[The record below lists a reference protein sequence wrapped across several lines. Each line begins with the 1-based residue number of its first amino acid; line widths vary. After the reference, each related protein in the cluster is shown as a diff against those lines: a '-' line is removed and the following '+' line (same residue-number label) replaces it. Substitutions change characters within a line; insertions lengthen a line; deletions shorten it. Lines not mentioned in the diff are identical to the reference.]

1 MRTEAMFHYPK
12 QYEKRRK
19 DTYYEIEQKI
29 LVLVLA
35 LAMVM
40 GLATTAFAEESGGTT
55 TEPGSITIKN
65 ALGGET
71 YNAYQ
76 ILYLESYNAE
86 KNIYAYKANPAWEE
100 WLKNQ
105 KDYVSVDAQGYV
117 TWVKN
122 ANAADFAKAA
132 KGQLSGKTADGK
144 VTPTANGSATIS
156 NLKLGYY
163 LVDSTVGA
171 LCELNTTKPGVEITD
186 KNKIP
191 TIEKKVQED
200 SDEKWGD
207 VNDADIGQTVKFK
220 STISATPGARKYV
233 VHDKMDSKL
242 KFGGVTSITAGD
254 ATLTAGNDYTVVT
267 YGLNDDCTF
276 HIVFTETYLNS
287 ITADTDIVINYTAK
301 LTSDAV
307 ANTGYVNDTWLGY
320 GDNQH
325 TEHDKTTT
333 YTWKLPI
340 YKYHMVGE
348 TKTALAGAKFI
359 LYKGSGESK
368 VYAQVTQGK
377 LTGWTKTK
385 TDATKL
391 VSDAKGEIA
400 VEGLD
405 ADTYYLEETKAPDG
419 YNKLAGPVKVE
430 ISHDVTDAGAH
441 MTHTLKQDTTNVE
454 KVGIENKSGTELPS
468 TGGIGTTIFYV
479 LGSILVIGA
488 VVLLIT
494 KKRMSADA

>member
-1 MRTEAMFHYPK
+1 MKLSR
-12 QYEKRRK
+12 
-19 DTYYEIEQKI
+19 KI
-29 LVLVLA
+29 LALVLA

-40 GLATTAFAEESGGTT
+40 GLATTAFAEERGGTT

-65 ALGGET
+65 ALGGES
-71 YNAYQ
+71 YSAYQ

-86 KNIYAYKANPAWEE
+86 KGVYAYKANSAWEE
-100 WLKNQ
+100 WLRTQ
-105 KDYVSVDAQGYV
+105 TTYVSFDSQGYV
-117 TWVKN
+117 TWVKD
-122 ANAADFAKAA
+122 ARVADFAKAA
-132 KGQLSGKTADGK
+132 KGQLSSKTADGH
-144 VTPTANGSATIS
+144 VTPTADGSATIS

-171 LCELNTTKPGVEITD
+171 LCELNTTKPDVEIND
-186 KNKIP
+186 KNETP

-200 SDEKWGD
+200 SNEKWGD
-207 VNDADIGQTVKFK
+207 VNDADIGQIVNFK
-220 STISATPGARKYV
+220 STISAKPGARKYV

-254 ATLTAGNDYTVVT
+254 ATLTEGAESDYTVVT
-267 YGLNDDCTF
+267 TGLTDGCTF
-276 HIVFTETYLNS
+276 HIVFNQTYLDS
-287 ITADTDIVINYTAK
+287 ITKDTNIVINYTAK

-307 ANTGYVNDTWLGY
+307 AGTGYVNETWLDY
-320 GDNQH
+320 GDSQH

-340 YKYHMVGE
+340 YKYHMDGE
-348 TKTALAGAKFI
+348 TKTALAGAEFI

-368 VYAQVTQGK
+368 AYAQVTNRK

-385 TDATKL
+385 AEATTL
-391 VSDAKGEIA
+391 VSDDNGMIA

-405 ADTYYLEETKAPDG
+405 ADTYYLEETKAPGG

-430 ISHDVTDAGAH
+430 ISHTVTDEGAH
-441 MTHTLKQDTTNVE
+441 MTHTLKQDTTSVE
-454 KVGIENKSGTELPS
+454 KVEIENKSGIELPI

-488 VVLLIT
+488 VVLLIV
-494 KKRMSADA
+494 KKRMSASE